1 MMKRSFVGFTKPRLR
16 YSTAPS
22 PVKEL
27 PVPRQVTLLLPQAA
41 GGNGSGTLK
50 IGQAVKTGQRLSSG
64 PDGETY
70 VISSVTGTVSGLA
83 PYVGNG
89 GRRYTAITIDAVGT
103 DDWDDSFDKKA
114 GLATA
119 LKFLG
124 CLPGGPSF
132 KVFDNPEKNVRTI
145 VVCGMDQDL
154 LLTANQYVVQHEGAD
169 IKAGIEALKKI
180 TGVDR
185 FLLVVPEYLV
195 QQATGTGAEV
205 KTAGN
210 EYPNGLPAMIMKNIL
225 GQAVLE
231 GETPED
237 NGVTFFSAEAVAA
250 VGAAFR
256 TGRLPV
262 TKTVT
267 VIGKD
272 GRVTNVRTKVGTAVG
287 EVLQA
292 CQISAE
298 DGDRLILGGPMTGA
312 ATYSDALPVQLG
324 TDGVVVQ
331 SGETSAQTTDYPCVN
346 CGECVRICPVR
357 IPVNMLVRFL
367 EAGQYND
374 AAEMYDL
381 DCCIECG
388 LCAYVCVSRM
398 PILHYIKLG
407 KYERS
412 LIQEAEAASE

>member
-16 YSTAPS
+16 YSTAPN

-50 IGQAVKTGQRLSSG
+50 IGQAVKTGQRLSSS

-89 GRRYTAITIDAVGT
+89 GRRHTAVTIDAAGS
-103 DDWDDSFDKKA
+103 DDWDDAFDKKA
-114 GLATA
+114 DLATA

-132 KVFDNPEKNVRTI
+132 KVFDSPEKNVRTI

-154 LLTANQYVVQHEGAD
+154 LLTVNQYVVQNEGAD

-185 FLLVVPEYLV
+185 ILLVVPEHLV
-195 QQATGTGAEV
+195 QQATATGAEV

-210 EYPNGLPAMIMKNIL
+210 QYPNGLPAMIMKNVL
-225 GQAVLE
+225 GQVILA

-250 VGAAFR
+250 LGAAFR

-262 TKTVT
+262 TKTLT
-267 VIGKD
+267 VVGKD
-272 GRVTNVRTKVGTAVG
+272 GKVTV
-287 EVLQA
+287 
-292 CQISAE
+292 
-298 DGDRLILGGPMTGA
+298 
-312 ATYSDALPVQLG
+312 

-331 SGETSAQTTDYPCVN
+331 GGQASAQTTEYPCVN

-367 EAGQYND
+367 EAGLYND

-412 LIQEAEAASE
+412 LTEEAEAASE